1 MLRVVLDTHILV
13 AGLRS
18 RRGASYRVLS
28 LLPARRFDVVLSVP
42 LVLEYEDALM
52 RAGLVETLTQSDVE
66 DVLDY
71 LCQVGVHQEIFY
83 LWRPLLRDPKD
94 DMVVELA
101 VAGGCDAIVTFNC
114 RDFEEASN
122 FAVRVLTP
130 QQLLTELG
138 EQA

>member
-1 MLRVVLDTHILV
+1 M
-13 AGLRS
+13 
-18 RRGASYRVLS
+18 LS